1 ETKLAGA
8 IQSSGNAGYVIRTSG
23 VVGGRRGQPRLLPD
37 CGTGALR
44 GDARRLTKLAE
55 STKIADMNC
64 LDIRIAL
71 IISII
76 HRMVG

>member
-1 ETKLAGA
+1 MIGH
-8 IQSSGNAGYVIRTSG
+8 
-23 VVGGRRGQPRLLPD
+23 
-37 CGTGALR
+37 
-44 GDARRLTKLAE
+44 
-55 STKIADMNC
+55 MNC

>member
-1 ETKLAGA
+1 L
-8 IQSSGNAGYVIRTSG
+8 SSEN
-23 VVGGRRGQPRLLPD
+23 PRL
-37 CGTGALR
+37 R
-44 GDARRLTKLAE
+44 GKTRAPQGLTKPAK

>member
-1 ETKLAGA
+1 MQRA
-8 IQSSGNAGYVIRTSG
+8 
-23 VVGGRRGQPRLLPD
+23 RRGTHGNRQ
-37 CGTGALR
+37 G
-44 GDARRLTKLAE
+44 LTKRLK
-55 STKIADMNC
+55 STKIERMNC

>member
-1 ETKLAGA
+1 MRGA
-8 IQSSGNAGYVIRTSG
+8 RLSARY
-23 VVGGRRGQPRLLPD
+23 RRGTATPLSE
-37 CGTGALR
+37 G
-44 GDARRLTKLAE
+44 LTKLAN
-55 STKIADMNC
+55 STKIAAMNC

>member
-1 ETKLAGA
+1 VAPPRVRIA
-8 IQSSGNAGYVIRTSG
+8 VIRPARGG
-23 VVGGRRGQPRLLPD
+23 VHCNRQG
-37 CGTGALR
+37 
-44 GDARRLTKLAE
+44 LTKRVK
-55 STKIADMNC
+55 STKIERMNC

>member
-1 ETKLAGA
+1 VLGRLAGSWFA
-8 IQSSGNAGYVIRTSG
+8 RRRAHFAATQRA
-23 VVGGRRGQPRLLPD
+23 RRGAHNNRQ
-37 CGTGALR
+37 G
-44 GDARRLTKLAE
+44 LTKRPK
-55 STKIADMNC
+55 STKIGHMNC

>member
-1 ETKLAGA
+1 MSFTALPTLLQ
-8 IQSSGNAGYVIRTSG
+8 ISFPTIRT
-23 VVGGRRGQPRLLPD
+23 
-37 CGTGALR
+37 
-44 GDARRLTKLAE
+44 ARRSAHCNQQGLTKRTK
-55 STKIADMNC
+55 STKIGHMNC

>member
-1 ETKLAGA
+1 M
-8 IQSSGNAGYVIRTSG
+8 IR
-23 VVGGRRGQPRLLPD
+23 R
-37 CGTGALR
+37 
-44 GDARRLTKLAE
+44 
-55 STKIADMNC
+55 MNC

>member
-1 ETKLAGA
+1 M
-8 IQSSGNAGYVIRTSG
+8 QSAQTCAHRNQQG
-23 VVGGRRGQPRLLPD
+23 
-37 CGTGALR
+37 
-44 GDARRLTKLAE
+44 LTKRLK
-55 STKIADMNC
+55 STKIERMNC

>member
-1 ETKLAGA
+1 MMVADATHDLQARLGA
-8 IQSSGNAGYVIRTSG
+8 CFAAMQGAR
-23 VVGGRRGQPRLLPD
+23 D
-37 CGTGALR
+37 GTRCNQQG
-44 GDARRLTKLAE
+44 LTKRLK
-55 STKIADMNC
+55 STKIERVNC

>member
-1 ETKLAGA
+1 LGEGSAAAG
-8 IQSSGNAGYVIRTSG
+8 
-23 VVGGRRGQPRLLPD
+23 
-37 CGTGALR
+37 
-44 GDARRLTKLAE
+44 LTKRAD
-55 STKIADMNC
+55 STKIDYMNC

>member
-1 ETKLAGA
+1 M
-8 IQSSGNAGYVIRTSG
+8 
-23 VVGGRRGQPRLLPD
+23 
-37 CGTGALR
+37 
-44 GDARRLTKLAE
+44 

>member
-1 ETKLAGA
+1 MPEG
-8 IQSSGNAGYVIRTSG
+8 
-23 VVGGRRGQPRLLPD
+23 
-37 CGTGALR
+37 
-44 GDARRLTKLAE
+44 LTKPAN
-55 STKIADMNC
+55 SSKIAAMNC

>member
-1 ETKLAGA
+1 MMVNR
-8 IQSSGNAGYVIRTSG
+8 SSAMLCITACEHG
-23 VVGGRRGQPRLLPD
+23 VERILHAERRARRGAYSNRQ
-37 CGTGALR
+37 G
-44 GDARRLTKLAE
+44 LTKRLK
-55 STKIADMNC
+55 STKIERMNC